1 MCLLQ
6 CISIRFSL
14 FPNFS
19 ANIVFS
25 FQVGRAIDNVVVL
38 VDLAAAVIR
47 ENFEGVRLVI
57 KREASAL
64 ALNSSNTKIGVL
76 SYTYDSA
83 HVVNLTAIGDISG
96 FNQIIDNIPSFEQS
110 GIKEAIHIGKSMFTL
125 KDSSTNAIRNI
136 MVLLTDGLANHDQT
150 SQITKNMTAGMDL
163 LVVGVGPNIN
173 QTDLQLIAGKNKTFI
188 APTFDH
194 LASEN
199 FRNQIMEGNSNFS
212 MI

>member
-1 MCLLQ
+1 M
-6 CISIRFSL
+6 
-14 FPNFS
+14 
-19 ANIVFS
+19 
-25 FQVGRAIDNVVVL
+25 VVL

-47 ENFEGVRLVI
+47 ENFDGVRLAI

-64 ALNSSNTKIGVL
+64 ALNSSNTKMGVL

-83 HVVNLTAIGDISG
+83 HVVNLTAIGDISV
-96 FNQIIDNIPSFEQS
+96 FKETIDNIPSFKQS
-110 GIKEAIHIGKSMFTL
+110 GINEAIYIGKSMFTL
-125 KDSSTNAIRNI
+125 KNSSADAIRNV
-136 MVLLTDGLANHDQT
+136 MVLLTDGLANHDRT
-150 SQITKNMTAGMDL
+150 SQITKDMTAGMDL

-194 LASEN
+194 LVSES
-199 FRNQIMEGNSNFS
+199 FRNEIVEGNSNFF